1 VKAQPSIARRIVIGV
16 AAAGAVL
23 LTASCAAGQHAASA
37 NESPS
42 IDGANAKV
50 GSMLLRTV
58 AITTPNGKCYLPGSD
73 APLSLVLVNNG
84 RDSDT
89 LTSVTSPRF
98 SSYTVAKT
106 ADDLNPATGSGS
118 CAAAASGSAAASGA
132 PATGSSSSA
141 APAAAPQTVAAGKS
155 LQLGLKNTGTTDPG
169 VPTAPIVVLDG
180 LTGGPLH
187 PGESVP
193 VTFSFAT
200 AGKITLQ
207 VPVQL
212 SAAPN
217 NSVIPSVPNATETP
231 IE

>member
-1 VKAQPSIARRIVIGV
+1 
-16 AAAGAVL
+16 
-23 LTASCAAGQHAASA
+23 
-37 NESPS
+37 
-42 IDGANAKV
+42 
-50 GSMLLRTV
+50 MLLRTV
-58 AITTPNGKCYLPGSD
+58 AITTPSGRCYLPGGD
-73 APLSLVLVNNG
+73 AALSLVLVNNG
-84 RDSDT
+84 QDADT
-89 LTSVTSPRF
+89 LTSVSSPRF

-106 ADDLNPATGSGS
+106 ADDLNPASGSGD
-118 CAAAASGSAAASGA
+118 CGAAASGSAASGSAAATGA
-132 PATGSSSSA
+132 PATGGSSSS

-155 LQLGLKNTGTTDPG
+155 LDLGLKNTGTTDAG

-180 LTGGPLH
+180 LTGGPLR
-187 PGESVP
+187 PGDSVP
-193 VTFSFAT
+193 VTFSFAS

>member
-16 AAAGAVL
+16 AAAGAAL

-37 NESPS
+37 KESPS
-42 IDGANAKV
+42 IDGANAQV

-58 AITTPNGKCYLPGSD
+58 AITTPSGKCYLPGGD
-73 APLSLVLVNNG
+73 AALSLVLVNNSQAA
-84 RDSDT
+84 DS
-89 LTSVTSPRF
+89 LTSVSSPRF

-106 ADDLNPATGSGS
+106 ADDLDPASGSGD
-118 CAAAASGSAAASGA
+118 CGAAASGSAAATSA
-132 PATGSSSSA
+132 PATGGSSA
-141 APAAAPQTVAAGKS
+141 SAPAAAPQTVAAGKS
-155 LQLGLKNTGTTDPG
+155 LHLGLKNTGTTDPG

>member
-1 VKAQPSIARRIVIGV
+1 MKAQPSIARRIVIGV
-16 AAAGAVL
+16 AAAGAAL

-37 NESPS
+37 NQSPS
-42 IDGANAKV
+42 IDGANAQV

-58 AITTPNGKCYLPGSD
+58 AITTPSGKCYLPGGD
-73 APLSLVLVNNG
+73 AALSLVLVNNG
-84 RDSDT
+84 RDADS
-89 LTSVTSPRF
+89 LTSITSPRF

-106 ADDLNPATGSGS
+106 ADDLDPASGSGD
-118 CAAAASGSAAASGA
+118 CNAAASGSATAAPAASDSSSA
-132 PATGSSSSA
+132 PAT
-141 APAAAPQTVAAGKS
+141 AAPQTVAAGKS
-155 LQLGLKNTGTTDPG
+155 LALGLKNTGTTDPG

-200 AGKITLQ
+200 AGKITVQ

-217 NSVIPSVPNATETP
+217 NSVIPSVPNATDTP

>member
-1 VKAQPSIARRIVIGV
+1 MKAQPSIARRIVIGV
-16 AAAGAVL
+16 TAAAAAL

-37 NESPS
+37 RQSPS
-42 IDGANAKV
+42 IDGANAQV

-58 AITTPNGKCYLPGSD
+58 AIATPSGKCYLPGGD
-73 APLSLVLVNNG
+73 AALSLVLVNN
-84 RDSDT
+84 SQNPDT
-89 LTSVTSPRF
+89 LTSVSSPRF

-106 ADDLNPATGSGS
+106 ADDLNPATGSGD
-118 CAAAASGSAAASGA
+118 CGAAASGSAPATGA
-132 PATGSSSSA
+132 PATGDSSSA
-141 APAAAPQTVAAGKS
+141 AQAAAPQTIAAGKS
-155 LQLGLKNTGTTDPG
+155 LHLGLKNSGTTDPG

-193 VTFSFAT
+193 VTFSFAS
-200 AGKITLQ
+200 AGKITLE